1 MLPVPAGLR
10 CGAAELAL
18 RITPLRRGVVEAMEE
33 HVRLRLLGCH
43 ISPPARRCPLP
54 LQSGEL
60 HSLGHDMAG
69 DEVLPPGR
77 LVRALL
83 SKLVQELLKSG
94 PEFTALAEG
103 QRLHPARLPLSL
115 LCVCGVSRW
124 GLTTSSACAYPA
136 APPPSAPPTP
146 PGSGDS
152 CLMSRAADAGAP
164 SKPKLRPASKPCMW
178 RC

>member
-1 MLPVPAGLR
+1 MLPVPGLR

-94 PEFTALAEG
+94 PEFPVPRAEG
-103 QRLHPARLPLSL
+103 QRLHPAQL
-115 LCVCGVSRW
+115 VAAAA
-124 GLTTSSACAYPA
+124 T
-136 APPPSAPPTP
+136 APPPVQPPQTSSRP
-146 PGSGDS
+146 DSPLASGS
-152 CLMSRAADAGAP
+152 P
-164 SKPKLRPASKPCMW
+164 SGF
-178 RC
+178 